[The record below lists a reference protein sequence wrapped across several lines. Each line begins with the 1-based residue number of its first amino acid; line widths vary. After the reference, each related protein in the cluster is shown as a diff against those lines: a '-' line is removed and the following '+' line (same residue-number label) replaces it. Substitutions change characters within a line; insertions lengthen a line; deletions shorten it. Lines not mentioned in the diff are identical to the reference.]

1 LNNGFAGACLLRR
14 DVGNYAQEKETRMKL
29 KFPVMLLT
37 LLCCPLLLPALEVP
51 PLAAPVTDLAGLLSA
66 EQAQQ
71 LNDLLLDYE
80 TETSNQFA
88 VLIIPS
94 LEGAVLE
101 SYSIRVAEAWAL
113 GQADKDN
120 GLLLLVTLAER
131 RLRIEVGYGLEG
143 VLTDAFCGRVIDN
156 TIVPYFRDQ
165 RYFEGIT
172 AGLLELIRQT
182 GDEFSPDPAL
192 ESTAGEL
199 SDPVGAYLFLILP
212 FLMILVVSI
221 FLGRNRSFSRLFKRK
236 YDNLDGEQIRSA
248 GMEGRLYHVWKKR
261 ARLQLK
267 ARVVGLAIA
276 GAIPILPSVAIIP
289 ITPVAL
295 LIPGLYLC
303 ALLIVPLIWR
313 PEDLPYNLSYK
324 RIEDDYGKLKDLMK
338 EVSSEEERQE
348 MLKLFLAG
356 YVSIALM
363 RTVIQKKGH
372 FDRKYYMTSY
382 RSSSSSGSGSSFS
395 GGGGSFGGGGASGGW

>member
-1 LNNGFAGACLLRR
+1 MTVKNLVL
-14 DVGNYAQEKETRMKL
+14 V
-29 KFPVMLLT
+29 
-37 LLCCPLLLPALEVP
+37 LLCCTLPLAALEVP
-51 PLAAPVTDLAGLLSA
+51 PLSAPVTDLAGLLSA
-66 EQAQQ
+66 EQAEQ
-71 LNDLLLDYE
+71 LNDLLLEYE
-80 TETSNQFA
+80 AETSNQFA

-94 LEGAVLE
+94 LSGENLE
-101 SYSIRVAEAWAL
+101 SYSIEVAATWAL

-120 GLLLLVTLAER
+120 GLLLLVALKER

-156 TIVPYFRDQ
+156 TIVPYFKNEQ
-165 RYFEGIT
+165 YFEGIS

-192 ESTAGEL
+192 VPATREYSQQ
-199 SDPVGAYLFLILP
+199 VGAYLFLILP

-221 FLGRNRSFSRLFKRK
+221 FLGRNRAFSRLYKRQYESLK
-236 YDNLDGEQIRSA
+236 GEEIRSA
-248 GMEGRLYHVWKKR
+248 GMEPRLYQVWKKR
-261 ARLQLK
+261 IKLQLK
-267 ARVVGLAIA
+267 GRVAGLAMA
-276 GAIPILPSVAIIP
+276 GAIPILPSLAMIP

-295 LIPGLYLC
+295 LIPGLYLS
-303 ALLIVPLIWR
+303 ALFIVPLIWR
-313 PEDLPYNLSYK
+313 PKELPYNLSYK
-324 RIEDDYGKLKDLMK
+324 RIEDDYKKLRELMK

-363 RTVIQKKGH
+363 RMVIQKKGH
-372 FDRKYYMTSY
+372 FDRKYYMTSF
-382 RSSSSSGSGSSFS
+382 RASSSSGGGSRSSFS

>member
-1 LNNGFAGACLLRR
+1 
-14 DVGNYAQEKETRMKL
+14 MKV
-29 KFPVMLLT
+29 KFQAILLT
-37 LLCCPLLLPALEVP
+37 LLCCTLPLPALEVP
-51 PLAAPVTDLAGLLSA
+51 PLAAPVTDLAGLLRA

-94 LEGAVLE
+94 LEGEDLE

-113 GQADKDN
+113 GQTNKDN
-120 GLLLLVTLAER
+120 GLLLLVALAER
-131 RLRIEVGYGLEG
+131 RLRLEVGYGLEG

-156 TIVPYFRDQ
+156 TIVPHFKNEQ
-165 RYFEGIT
+165 YFEGIT
-172 AGLLELIRQT
+172 AGLLDLIRQT
-182 GDEFSPDPAL
+182 GDEFRPDPAL
-192 ESTAGEL
+192 EPAAGEVG
-199 SDPVGAYLFLILP
+199 DPVGAYLFLILP

-221 FLGRNRSFSRLFKRK
+221 FLGRNRAFSRLFKSK
-236 YDNLDGEQIRSA
+236 YDKLEGEEIRSA
-248 GMEGRLYHVWKKR
+248 GMEPRLYHVWKKR

-267 ARVVGLAIA
+267 ARVVGLAMA
-276 GAIPILPSVAIIP
+276 GAVPILPSLAIIP

-295 LIPGLYLC
+295 LIPGLYLF

-313 PEDLPYNLSYK
+313 PEELPYALSYK
-324 RIEDDYGKLKDLMK
+324 RIEDDYGKLKELMK
-338 EVSSEEERQE
+338 EVSSEEERRE

-372 FDRKYYMTSY
+372 FDRRFYMSSY
-382 RSSSSSGSGSSFS
+382 RSSSGSGSRSSFS

>member
-1 LNNGFAGACLLRR
+1 
-14 DVGNYAQEKETRMKL
+14 MKAKYL
-29 KFPVMLLT
+29 AIFIT
-37 LLCCPLLLPALEVP
+37 LLCGALPLSALEVP
-51 PLAAPVTDLAGLLSA
+51 PLAAPVTDPAGLLSA
-66 EQAQQ
+66 DQAEQ
-71 LNDLLLDYE
+71 LNELLLDYE

-94 LEGAVLE
+94 LEGEVLE

-156 TIVPYFRDQ
+156 TIVPYFKNEQ
-165 RYFEGIT
+165 YFEGVS

-182 GDEFSPDPAL
+182 GDEFSPNPAL
-192 ESTAGEL
+192 EAVSGGAG
-199 SDPVGAYLFLILP
+199 DRFGAYLFLILP
-212 FLMILVVSI
+212 FLMILLVSI
-221 FLGRNRSFSRLFKRK
+221 FLSRSRAFSRLFKRK
-236 YDNLDGEQIRSA
+236 YDGLKGEAIRAA
-248 GMEGRLYHVWKKR
+248 GMEPRLYHVWKKR
-261 ARLQLK
+261 ARAQLK
-267 ARVVGLAIA
+267 ARVVGLSIA
-276 GAIPILPSVAIIP
+276 GAIPVLPSLAMIP
-289 ITPVAL
+289 IIPVAL
-295 LIPGLYLC
+295 LIPGLYLF
-303 ALLIVPLIWR
+303 ALLILPIIWR
-313 PEDLPYNLSYK
+313 PQELPRSLSYK

-338 EVSSEEERQE
+338 EVDSEAERQE
-348 MLKLFLAG
+348 MLKLFLTG

-372 FDRKYYMTSY
+372 FDRKFYMASY
-382 RSSSSSGSGSSFS
+382 RSTSSGGSSSGSSFG